1 MVLIEAMASGLP
13 CVAYDCPCGP
23 RGVLTHGEDGFF
35 IENGNEMDY
44 VNAVETLIENIKL
57 REEMG
62 EKSKVSSENTRSIL
76 LWKLGINYIGLQN

>member
-1 MVLIEAMASGLP
+1 VWAERCFNSWRRWIL
-13 CVAYDCPCGP
+13 
-23 RGVLTHGEDGFF
+23 

-62 EKSKVSSENTRSIL
+62 EKQSV
-76 LWKLGINYIGLQN
+76 Q